1 MLESALSQLLEG
13 RHAVGKSN
21 DGYSCNAQE
30 ADVEV
35 KFWAQLQI
43 HLKNMLVA
51 ARPRYPNKSSPVS
64 QAANRAADAGKLK
77 ELYRMSLKSAG
88 LSQLHDMYELWAS

>member
-13 RHAVGKSN
+13 RHVVGKSN
-21 DGYSCNAQE
+21 DDFSGNAQHTE
-30 ADVEV
+30 VDV
-35 KFWAQLQI
+35 KFWAQLQTL
-43 HLKNMLVA
+43 LKNMLTA
-51 ARPRYPNKSSPVS
+51 ARPGCPNKSSVLS

-77 ELYRMSLKSAG
+77 ELYRMSLKPAG

>member
-13 RHAVGKSN
+13 RHVVGKSN
-21 DGYSCNAQE
+21 NDFSTE
-30 ADVEV
+30 VDV
-35 KFWAQLQI
+35 KLWAQLQTL
-43 HLKNMLVA
+43 LKNMLTA
-51 ARPRYPNKSSPVS
+51 ARPGCPNKSSVLS

-77 ELYRMSLKSAG
+77 ELYRMSLKPAG